1 MGVGHCGVG
10 VIVDRIEAADP
21 DAILLIMWLLICA
34 AAVGLYLLAAW
45 KLRKRNRWLPKP
57 RADERS
63 SIEQAK
69 AHMGD
74 RGRYG

>member
-1 MGVGHCGVG
+1 MT
-10 VIVDRIEAADP
+10 RIEAADP

-57 RADERS
+57 RKDGRS
-63 SIEQAK
+63 SIEYSK
-69 AHMGD
+69 PHMPEKK
-74 RGRYG
+74 R